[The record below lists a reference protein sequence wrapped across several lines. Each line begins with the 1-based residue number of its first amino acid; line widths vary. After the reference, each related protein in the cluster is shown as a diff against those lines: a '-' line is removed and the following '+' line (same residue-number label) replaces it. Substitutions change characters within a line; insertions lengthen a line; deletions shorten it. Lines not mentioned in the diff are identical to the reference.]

1 VSVFASILILALT
14 RSELLERMRAPV
26 LIRAE
31 GLVRVYADCPEDMRR
46 EYQSVIAGY
55 ASDTVNR
62 LYLAQGIAAK
72 KFRSPGIAVYVGDV
86 RTNNPEVVVRQRERD
101 DGGRMT
107 RIYLMAPG
115 YADLDRFRIELVK
128 AFFLAVKG
136 ETIDD
141 DRAVR
146 EFRATDPKLRVM
158 DLYAELSDWLA
169 GRPVDGDD
177 EKYLKLMRSVLIPGK
192 ATMRDVLIFSSRL
205 FLYPEFHSHPFCG
218 RYRVLSFRDAVKV
231 ARDDAEVR
239 SAARRKASQIIAF
252 GGGRGE
258 KLHEAAAAYAAFLL
272 AFSEGVAEKE
282 QLKEMLDDADVKLNV
297 AFEAAKKMEEGK

>member
-46 EYQSVIAGY
+46 EYQSAIAGY

-128 AFFLAVKG
+128 VFFLAVKG

-169 GRPVDGDD
+169 GRPVGGDD
-177 EKYLKLMRSVLIPGK
+177 EKYLKLMRSVLVPGK
-192 ATMRDVLIFSSRL
+192 ATMRDVLVYASRL
-205 FLYPEFHSHPFCG
+205 FLYPEYHAYPFCG
-218 RYRVLSFRDAVKV
+218 KYRLLSFRDAVKAASKD
-231 ARDDAEVR
+231 ARVR
-239 SAARRKASQIIAF
+239 SAALAKASQTVAF
-252 GGGRGE
+252 GGGRGKE
-258 KLHEAAAAYAAFLL
+258 LATASAAYSAFLL
-272 AFSEGVAEKE
+272 ALAEGGEDE
-282 QLKEMLDDADVKLNV
+282 EDLLKMLDDADAKLGA
-297 AFEAAKKMEEGK
+297 AFEAARKMEEGK